1 MTYERQRFRDNRAVV
16 PYGILVEG
24 YERVGG
30 CTSPI
35 IWYKLGSSSGAATN
49 GTYASMSDCVVP
61 NYHRYSNRGRT
72 FFNPMSK
79 SEKTINVGSGITVS
93 ELEATAQACSAP
105 YNYFPR
111 RRHTLSGI
119 HVGRLLSGFR
129 FDLSGSTLIPDKSA
143 VTAADR
149 SALITEVSTSCLN
162 QIGREDS
169 NLWETLAEADQILGT
184 LASLLKSLSVVMP
197 SASNRVKTVAGAY
210 LGWRYGLKPVLS
222 DVENVAR
229 SLSKLTGKL
238 RRTYRARGSL
248 SSTSTTVTSGM
259 PYMAAYYGTGTW
271 TTRSSLT
278 VRAMSLHEYYADV
291 LSNAGFTLRGLLTL
305 PWELIP
311 YSFVLDWFINL
322 GDYIGSLVPEGTAS
336 QLGSCLVI
344 EETTDVDFTY
354 QATSATGGYRLVTA
368 PSGACSSH
376 CVTKSREPGALRSG
390 IVIKSDFRF
399 SNLTRCLD
407 ALGLV
412 VQKLH

>member
-1 MTYERQRFRDNRAVV
+1 MTYERRRFRDNRAVT
-16 PYGILVEG
+16 PYGVLVEG
-24 YERVGG
+24 YDRIGA
-30 CTSPI
+30 CTAPFA
-35 IWYKLGSSSGAATN
+35 WYTLGTGSGTATN

-61 NYHRYSNRGRT
+61 KYHRLSNQGST

-79 SEKTINVGSGITVS
+79 TEKSISMGSGVTVS
-93 ELEATAQACSAP
+93 ELVATASTCSAP
-105 YNYFPR
+105 YAYKAR
-111 RRHTLSGI
+111 RRHTLSNV
-119 HVGRLLSGFR
+119 HVGRLLSAFR
-129 FDLSGSTLIPDKSA
+129 FDLAGTTLVPDKSA
-143 VTAADR
+143 ISAADR
-149 SALITEVSTSCLN
+149 AALITEVSTACLN

-197 SASNRVKTVAGAY
+197 KASNRVKTVAGAY
-210 LGWRYGLKPVLS
+210 LGWRYGLKPVVA

-238 RRTYRARGSL
+238 RRTYRAQGSL
-248 SSTSTTVTSGM
+248 SGSSQVATPGM
-259 PYMAAYYGTGTW
+259 GYLGAYYGTGTW
-271 TTRSSLT
+271 HTQSVMN

-322 GDYIGSLVPEGTAS
+322 GDFLGSLAPEGTAS
-336 QLGSCLVI
+336 QLGSCLVV
-344 EETTDVDFTY
+344 EETTSVDFTFM
-354 QATSATGGYRLVTA
+354 ATSAASGYEIVTA

-376 CVTKSREPGALRSG
+376 CVTKTREPGALHSG
-390 IVIKSDFRF
+390 VVIKSDFRF